1 MKRIRVG
8 IGGNGTVRIKLKK
21 KQKAERADTR
31 DMGGA
36 AHAAPATPAPPSSA
50 PPAHGDESRVLALS
64 LPLLNQMEIRVES
77 VFRPKE
83 PDVEVV
89 YALTGYGRS
98 VDHLHK
104 FSSNEVV
111 AHATP
116 EMVSYAAERMV
127 EHIRDERAEM
137 PDLIVHVHSHPLGA
151 PTLSDVDK
159 KTMPEVAARIREL
172 VPDVTVLFGVHAV
185 GSEERRPRT
194 APERISGNKV
204 RWSSIT
210 RVHEVA
216 FFDEHEEPVEVR
228 IDG

>member
-21 KQKAERADTR
+21 KRKAERADAAEMR
-31 DMGGA
+31 GA
-36 AHAAPATPAPPSSA
+36 LPAPPA
-50 PPAHGDESRVLALS
+50 PAAGGQGISLS
-64 LPLLNQMEIRVES
+64 HPLINQMEIRVES

-89 YALTGYGRS
+89 YALTGFGGS

-116 EMVSYAAERMV
+116 ETVSYVAEKMV
-127 EHIRDERAEM
+127 EHIRDERMQM
-137 PDLIVHVHSHPLGA
+137 PNLIVHVHSHPLGA
-151 PTLSDVDK
+151 PLLSDMDK
-159 KTMPEVAARIREL
+159 ETMPEVAARIRAI
-172 VPDVTVLFGVHAV
+172 VPDATVLFGVHAI
-185 GSEERRPRT
+185 GSEERRPREP
-194 APERISGNKV
+194 PERVSENRL

-216 FFDEHEEPVEVR
+216 FFDEDGEPVMVR

>member
-1 MKRIRVG
+1 MRRIRVG

-21 KQKAERADTR
+21 RKDERLDASR
-31 DMGGA
+31 MAREHSVSAAGGQ
-36 AHAAPATPAPPSSA
+36 
-50 PPAHGDESRVLALS
+50 GILLS
-64 LPLLNQMEIRVES
+64 NPLLNQMEIRVES

-89 YALTGYGRS
+89 YALTGFGGS

-116 EMVSYAAERMV
+116 DMVSYVAEKMI

-137 PDLIVHVHSHPLGA
+137 PNLIVHVHSHPLGA
-151 PTLSDVDK
+151 PLLSDTDK
-159 KTMPEVAARIREL
+159 ETMPNVAARIREV
-172 VPDVTVLFGVHAV
+172 VPDATVLFGVHAV
-185 GSEERRPRT
+185 GSEERRPRIP
-194 APERISGNKV
+194 PERVSENTV

-216 FFDEHEEPVEVR
+216 FFDESANPVIVR
-228 IDG
+228 IDW

>member
-21 KQKAERADTR
+21 KRKAERVDAAE
-31 DMGGA
+31 MGGA
-36 AHAAPATPAPPSSA
+36 PYTPLTAPARPAPIV
-50 PPAHGDESRVLALS
+50 PAAGGHGISLS
-64 LPLLNQMEIRVES
+64 HPIISQMEIRVES

-89 YALTGYGRS
+89 YALTGYGTS

-116 EMVSYAAERMV
+116 EMVSYVAEKMV
-127 EHIRDERAEM
+127 EHIRAERAEM
-137 PDLIVHVHSHPLGA
+137 PNLIVHVHSHPLGA
-151 PTLSDVDK
+151 PALSAVDK
-159 KTMPEVAARIREL
+159 ETMPEVAARIRAI
-172 VPDVTVLFGVHAV
+172 VPDATVLFGVHAV
-185 GSEERRPRT
+185 GSEERRPREP
-194 APERISGNKV
+194 PERVSENKV

-210 RVHEVA
+210 RTHEVA
-216 FFDEHEEPVEVR
+216 FFDEDAEPVEVR

>member
-21 KQKAERADTR
+21 KGKALQADAVGIG
-31 DMGGA
+31 DPHA
-36 AHAAPATPAPPSSA
+36 VHPASAAPATAAGWQGFS
-50 PPAHGDESRVLALS
+50 LS
-64 LPLLNQMEIRVES
+64 HPIIIQMEIRVES

-89 YALTGYGRS
+89 YALTGFGGS

-104 FSSNEVV
+104 FSSSEVV

-116 EMVSYAAERMV
+116 EMVSYAAEKMV
-127 EHIRDERAEM
+127 EHIRAERAEM

-151 PTLSDVDK
+151 PALSDVDK
-159 KTMPEVAARIREL
+159 EAMPRVAARIRAI
-172 VPDVTVLFGVHAV
+172 VPDATVLFGVHAL
-185 GSEERRPRT
+185 GSEERRPREP
-194 APERISGNKV
+194 PERVAENVV

-216 FFDEHEEPVEVR
+216 FFDEHAEPAPVR

>member
-1 MKRIRVG
+1 MRRIRVG

-21 KQKAERADTR
+21 RKDERSDPSRMERAPPD
-31 DMGGA
+31 
-36 AHAAPATPAPPSSA
+36 PAV
-50 PPAHGDESRVLALS
+50 GWQGILLS
-64 LPLLNQMEIRVES
+64 HPLLNQMEIRVES

-89 YALTGYGRS
+89 YALTGFGGS

-116 EMVSYAAERMV
+116 DMVSYVAEKMI

-137 PDLIVHVHSHPLGA
+137 PNLIVQVHSHPLGA
-151 PTLSDVDK
+151 PLLSDMDK
-159 KTMPEVAARIREL
+159 ETMPNVAARIREV
-172 VPDVTVLFGVHAV
+172 VPDATVLFGVHAV
-185 GSEERRPRT
+185 GSEERRPRIP
-194 APERISGNKV
+194 PERVSENTV

-216 FFDEHEEPVEVR
+216 FFDESANPVIVR
-228 IDG
+228 IDW

>member
-21 KQKAERADTR
+21 KRNAEQADTAGIR
-31 DMGGA
+31 DSPAMHPA
-36 AHAAPATPAPPSSA
+36 SPAPATAA
-50 PPAHGDESRVLALS
+50 GSRGLALS
-64 LPLLNQMEIRVES
+64 HPILSQMEIRVES

-89 YALTGYGRS
+89 YALTGYGTS

-116 EMVSYAAERMV
+116 EMISYIAEKMV
-127 EHIRDERAEM
+127 EHIRAERAEM
-137 PDLIVHVHSHPLGA
+137 PNLIVHVHSHPLGA
-151 PTLSDVDK
+151 PALSDVDK
-159 KTMPEVAARIREL
+159 ETMPRIAARIRAV
-172 VPDVTVLFGVHAV
+172 VPDATVLFGVHAV
-185 GSEERRPRT
+185 GSEERRPREP
-194 APERISGNKV
+194 PERVSENKV

-210 RVHEVA
+210 RMHEVA
-216 FFDEHEEPVEVR
+216 FFDEAAKPIEVR
-228 IDG
+228 VDW

>member
-21 KQKAERADTR
+21 RKDERR
-31 DMGGA
+31 DASRMA
-36 AHAAPATPAPPSSA
+36 REHIAPAAGGQGISL
-50 PPAHGDESRVLALS
+50 SR
-64 LPLLNQMEIRVES
+64 PLISQMEIRVES

-83 PDVEVV
+83 PDVEMV
-89 YALTGYGRS
+89 YALTGFGGS
-98 VDHLHK
+98 VDNLHK

-116 EMVSYAAERMV
+116 EMVSYVAEKMV

-137 PDLIVHVHSHPLGA
+137 PSLIVHVHSHPLGA
-151 PTLSDVDK
+151 PALSDVDK
-159 KTMPEVAARIREL
+159 ETMPKVAATIREV
-172 VPDVTVLFGVHAV
+172 VPGATVLFGVHAV
-185 GSEERRPRT
+185 GSEERRPR
-194 APERISGNKV
+194 APPERVSENAV

-210 RVHEVA
+210 RTHEVA
-216 FFDEHEEPVEVR
+216 FFDEGAEPVEVR

>member
-21 KQKAERADTR
+21 KRLERADAAE
-31 DMGGA
+31 MGGVSP
-36 AHAAPATPAPPSSA
+36 APAAGGQGISL
-50 PPAHGDESRVLALS
+50 SR
-64 LPLLNQMEIRVES
+64 PLLNQMEIRVES

-89 YALTGYGRS
+89 YALTGFGGS

-116 EMVSYAAERMV
+116 EMVSYVAERMV
-127 EHIRDERAEM
+127 EHIRDERMQM
-137 PDLIVHVHSHPLGA
+137 PNLIVHVHSHPLGA
-151 PTLSDVDK
+151 SVLSDVDK
-159 KTMPEVAARIREL
+159 ETMPKVAATIREV
-172 VPDVTVLFGVHAV
+172 VPDATVLFGVHAI
-185 GSEERRPRT
+185 GSEERRPR
-194 APERISGNKV
+194 APPERVSENTV

-210 RVHEVA
+210 RAHEVA
-216 FFDEHEEPVEVR
+216 FFDEDGEPAPVR
-228 IDG
+228 VDG

>member
-21 KQKAERADTR
+21 KRNAEQADTAGIR
-31 DMGGA
+31 DSPAMHPA
-36 AHAAPATPAPPSSA
+36 SPAPATAA
-50 PPAHGDESRVLALS
+50 ESRGLALS
-64 LPLLNQMEIRVES
+64 HPILSQMEIRVES

-89 YALTGYGRS
+89 YALTGYGTS

-116 EMVSYAAERMV
+116 EMISYIAEKMV
-127 EHIRDERAEM
+127 EHIRAERAEM
-137 PDLIVHVHSHPLGA
+137 PNLIVHVHSHPLGA
-151 PTLSDVDK
+151 PALSDVDK
-159 KTMPEVAARIREL
+159 ETMPRVAARIRAV
-172 VPDVTVLFGVHAV
+172 VPDVTVLFDVHAV
-185 GSEERRPRT
+185 GSEERRPREP
-194 APERISGNKV
+194 PERVSENTV

-210 RVHEVA
+210 RTHEVA
-216 FFDEHEEPVEVR
+216 FFDETAKPIEVR
-228 IDG
+228 VDW

>member
-1 MKRIRVG
+1 MKRIKVG

-21 KQKAERADTR
+21 KSKAPRADAA
-31 DMGGA
+31 DMGGLPLTPSVP
-36 AHAAPATPAPPSSA
+36 PASTPSASPAP
-50 PPAHGDESRVLALS
+50 GDGSRVIALS

-89 YALTGYGRS
+89 YALTGFGGS

-116 EMVSYAAERMV
+116 EMVSYVAERMV
-127 EHIRDERAEM
+127 EHIRAERAEM
-137 PDLIVHVHSHPLGA
+137 PNLIVHVHSHPLGA
-151 PTLSDVDK
+151 PALSDVDK
-159 KTMPEVAARIREL
+159 ETMPKVAATIREIA
-172 VPDVTVLFGVHAV
+172 PGATVFFGVHAV

-194 APERISGNKV
+194 PPERVSENKI

-210 RVHEVA
+210 RTHEVA
-216 FFDEHEEPVEVR
+216 FFDEGAKPVPVR
-228 IDG
+228 VDW

>member
-21 KQKAERADTR
+21 RNDERQDASR
-31 DMGGA
+31 MA
-36 AHAAPATPAPPSSA
+36 REHIAPAAGRQWIS
-50 PPAHGDESRVLALS
+50 LS
-64 LPLLNQMEIRVES
+64 HPILNQMEIRVES

-89 YALTGYGRS
+89 YALTGFGTS

-116 EMVSYAAERMV
+116 EMVSYVAEKMV
-127 EHIRDERAEM
+127 EHIRAERAEM
-137 PDLIVHVHSHPLGA
+137 PNLIVHVHSHPLGA
-151 PTLSDVDK
+151 PLLSDVDK
-159 KTMPEVAARIREL
+159 ETMPEVAARIREV
-172 VPDVTVLFGVHAV
+172 VPGATVLFGVHAV

-194 APERISGNKV
+194 PPERASENVV

-216 FFDEHEEPVEVR
+216 FFDEDAEPVMVR

>member
-21 KQKAERADTR
+21 GKDERQDASR
-31 DMGGA
+31 IA
-36 AHAAPATPAPPSSA
+36 REHIAPAARGQWIS
-50 PPAHGDESRVLALS
+50 LS
-64 LPLLNQMEIRVES
+64 HPILSQMEIRVES

-89 YALTGYGRS
+89 YALTGFGTS

-116 EMVSYAAERMV
+116 ERVSYAAEKMV

-137 PDLIVHVHSHPLGA
+137 PNLIVHVHSHPLGA
-151 PTLSDVDK
+151 PVLSDVDK
-159 KTMPEVAARIREL
+159 ETMPKVAARIRAIM
-172 VPDVTVLFGVHAV
+172 PGATVFFGVHAV

-194 APERISGNKV
+194 PPERVSENKV

-216 FFDEHEEPVEVR
+216 FFDEGANPVEVR

>member
-21 KQKAERADTR
+21 RKAERVDAAK
-31 DMGGA
+31 MGGA
-36 AHAAPATPAPPSSA
+36 PYTPLTSPAAGGRGIS
-50 PPAHGDESRVLALS
+50 LS
-64 LPLLNQMEIRVES
+64 HPILSQMEIRVES

-89 YALTGYGRS
+89 YALTGYGAS

-116 EMVSYAAERMV
+116 EMVLYVAEKMV
-127 EHIRDERAEM
+127 EHIRAERAEM
-137 PDLIVHVHSHPLGA
+137 PNLIVHVHSHPLGA
-151 PTLSDVDK
+151 PALSDVDK
-159 KTMPEVAARIREL
+159 ETMPEVAARIRAI
-172 VPDVTVLFGVHAV
+172 VPDATVLFGVHAV
-185 GSEERRPRT
+185 GREERRPREP
-194 APERISGNKV
+194 PERVSENKV

-210 RVHEVA
+210 RMHEIA
-216 FFDEHEEPVEVR
+216 FFDEHAEPVEVR